1 MSISS
6 MHEYFTEYPP
16 LSYRVCADCDKRTPH
31 ICLKCNYCFSCH
43 YKVERLEK
51 NEKVGPLTVPHNQEK
66 PHTPHAD
73 IPKHEVKFVTYKL
86 KKSNGLEYDSHYKR
100 DSRPWN
106 DGKI

>member
-1 MSISS
+1 

-16 LSYRVCADCDKRTPH
+16 LSYRVCADCEKRTPH

-51 NEKVGPLTVPHNQEK
+51 NKKVGQLTVSHKQEK
-66 PHTPHAD
+66 SHGPHGN

-86 KKSNGLEYDSHYKR
+86 KKK
-100 DSRPWN
+100 
-106 DGKI
+106 